1 MSSNFEINNE
11 LNKAKNMLLL
21 RFIIILSLSLL
32 IIEVIIGV
40 LFFLD
45 LYRSEKKIL
54 TSMTSEYQRILT
66 YDSEERLIHVMKTNY
81 QRLVEN
87 NIAVYQSFNDSDLIF
102 ISGDKN
108 IFLESDPKI
117 FITSNQSWFKSFI
130 LNPYISFK
138 IGGDEKIFWLVL
150 DNRARYTIAYKQ
162 WILTLY
168 TFFIVVFITILF
180 SHRVIRSAIAPLEKL
195 GDLLDKLRKGNFE
208 LVSPPQQST
217 FQGLSVISVGVYDA
231 INKLYNFTTTL
242 NTTVDAIAH
251 DIRTPLSR
259 IILASQSAL
268 LEFKEPQ
275 QMREALSDC
284 AEYAMQA
291 SNMLTSLMNLNDE
304 LTGKKQQQKM
314 TTNINEVIKTVIN
327 WYDDIADE
335 KKIKLIR
342 EIKEEIIIQSDPDKL
357 TQILVNLVDNA
368 IKYTQP
374 NGTVS
379 IEAERFHDERVEI
392 RVIDTGIGIDYQ
404 YQSLIFERLYRID
417 SSRSN
422 VEGYGIGLSMVAAMV
437 DNLNGQI
444 KLISKLGHGSKFII
458 NLN

>member
-150 DNRARYTIAYKQ
+150 DNRAR
-162 WILTLY
+162 
-168 TFFIVVFITILF
+168 
-180 SHRVIRSAIAPLEKL
+180 
-195 GDLLDKLRKGNFE
+195 
-208 LVSPPQQST
+208 
-217 FQGLSVISVGVYDA
+217 
-231 INKLYNFTTTL
+231 
-242 NTTVDAIAH
+242 
-251 DIRTPLSR
+251 
-259 IILASQSAL
+259 
-268 LEFKEPQ
+268 
-275 QMREALSDC
+275 
-284 AEYAMQA
+284 
-291 SNMLTSLMNLNDE
+291 
-304 LTGKKQQQKM
+304 
-314 TTNINEVIKTVIN
+314 
-327 WYDDIADE
+327 
-335 KKIKLIR
+335 
-342 EIKEEIIIQSDPDKL
+342 
-357 TQILVNLVDNA
+357 
-368 IKYTQP
+368 
-374 NGTVS
+374 
-379 IEAERFHDERVEI
+379 
-392 RVIDTGIGIDYQ
+392 
-404 YQSLIFERLYRID
+404 
-417 SSRSN
+417 
-422 VEGYGIGLSMVAAMV
+422 
-437 DNLNGQI
+437 
-444 KLISKLGHGSKFII
+444 
-458 NLN
+458 